1 MKKPFPFTSQK
12 ERRLWMWAFL
22 TMLAIFATLF
32 LGGRVIDFMV
42 NKRIIEQSTFYLFL
56 LLVFAFILSGFKNLN
71 RRYEYWIYAGAL
83 AVFAMAVL
91 RMGLSVS
98 ERSHMV
104 EYGLLAIL
112 IYKALMERK
121 KQDDAVTYPFLFAI
135 VITGMIGTIDECIQY
150 FLPYRV
156 FDFFDIGFNFFA
168 AFLGVFIS
176 FGTHKATHFIEKLRT
191 KK

>member
-1 MKKPFPFTSQK
+1 MKRPFQFTSQK
-12 ERRLWMWAFL
+12 ERRLWMWALL
-22 TMLAIFATLF
+22 TLLAIFATLF

-56 LLVFAFILSGFKNLN
+56 LLVFAFILSGFRNLN

-83 AVFAMAVL
+83 AVFAMAIL
-91 RMGLSVS
+91 RLGLSVS

-112 IYKALMERK
+112 IYKALLERK
-121 KQDDAVTYPFLFAI
+121 KKEKTLQYPFLIAI
-135 VITGMIGTIDECIQY
+135 IITGIVGTLDECIQY

-156 FDFFDIGFNFFA
+156 FDFVDIGFNFFA

-176 FGTHKATHFIEKLRT
+176 FGTQKATHFIEKLRA